1 MGTAPHGDITILY
14 HGLFAFL
21 IPFGWAL
28 ILYPYWRRHRDE
40 WYKTLI
46 FVAVLSLALMVG
58 KEIYL
63 DRVISSDDIAADL
76 LGIFFGTSLAFF
88 LLYLEGRITRP
99 RTDAGKPA
107 AAPRETDE
115 GSSARQ
121 KPAAS
126 PREVSLRDITGVL
139 ARLHERGA
147 ALYEAAAKGA
157 ANPATR
163 DLLGALAA
171 EKRGHAR
178 EIAALLAKWPD
189 KTPDVRLLDW
199 MDERIGRQGIFA
211 APIPPDA
218 SGLRLIEY
226 AAGQEQKIY
235 DLFSSLHDHFQGYSW
250 RTIQYENM
258 TLELKGR
265 PQKLQERYQKRVR
278 AQGGTGAAAKSPAG
292 RPPVSGGPAP
302 EGLNAAILVVDD
314 EEAIRKA
321 VAEYLKDD
329 GYADV
334 DTARDGQEA
343 LDLFEDRAYDVV
355 VVDIA
360 MPKQH
365 GIEVLRRIKSA
376 SPNTQVIIM
385 TGRAGKD
392 SAIAALKLGALD
404 YIEKPFDFAVLSNG
418 VTEGI
423 KKKRHLDEQA

>member
-1 MGTAPHGDITILY
+1 MGAAPYGDITILY
-14 HGLFAFL
+14 HGIFAFL

-63 DRVISSDDIAADL
+63 DQVISSDDIAADL
-76 LGIFFGTSLAFF
+76 LGVFFGTSLAFF
-88 LLYLEGRITRP
+88 LLALEGRITRP
-99 RTDAGKPA
+99 RTRAAGA
-107 AAPRETDE
+107 AVIAHEPETDDGPTDRSESSTAPREI
-115 GSSARQ
+115 
-121 KPAAS
+121 
-126 PREVSLRDITGVL
+126 SLRDITGVL

-157 ANPATR
+157 ADPGTR
-163 DLLGALAA
+163 ELLTALAA

-178 EIAALLAKWPD
+178 EVASLLAKWPD
-189 KTPDVRLLDW
+189 KAPDVRLLDW

-211 APIPPDA
+211 EPIPPDT

-226 AAGQEQKIY
+226 AAGQEQKIH
-235 DLFSSLHDHFQGYSW
+235 DLFSSLHDRFQGYSW

-258 TLELKGR
+258 ILELKGR
-265 PQKLQERYQKRVR
+265 PRRLEERYRRRVE
-278 AQGGTGAAAKSPAG
+278 ASSGGDAGAKSPAG
-292 RPPVSGGPAP
+292 RPP
-302 EGLNAAILVVDD
+302 EGRDAAIMVVDD

-321 VAEYLKDD
+321 VAEYLRDD
-329 GYADV
+329 GYPDV
-334 DTARDGQEA
+334 DIAGDGQEA
-343 LDLFEDRAYDVV
+343 LDLFEKRAYDVV

-365 GIEVLRRIKSA
+365 GIEVLRRIKSV
-376 SPNTQVIIM
+376 SPGTQVIIM

-392 SAIAALKLGALD
+392 SAVAALKLGALD
-404 YIEKPFDFAVLSNG
+404 YIEKPFDFEVLSQS
-418 VTEGI
+418 VAEGI
-423 KKKRHLDEQA
+423 RKSGVKKEKRT